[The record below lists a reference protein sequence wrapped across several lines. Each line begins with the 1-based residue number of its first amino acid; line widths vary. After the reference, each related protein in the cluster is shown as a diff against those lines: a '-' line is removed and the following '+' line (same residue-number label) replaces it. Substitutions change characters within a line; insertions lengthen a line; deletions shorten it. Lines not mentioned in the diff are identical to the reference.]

1 MRQISKSEFKPHALR
16 YFREVQASGQE
27 IVITDRGIP
36 VLKIVPF
43 RPESHKIL
51 EELRGS
57 VLRYDAPTE
66 PVGME
71 DWEALE

>member
-43 RPESHKIL
+43 RPESHKTL